1 MGGGLGVTLNEQVD
15 IVRAAADVSG
25 TGVWGAEKKDVPL
38 AFCYLMPHI
47 SKITVSIFEDGI
59 SDRMEPDKHYEFRID
74 RPLDRDYY
82 AEYQRYMANLRQKNS
97 PATDQSTQDRK
108 ELE

>member
-1 MGGGLGVTLNEQVD
+1 MTLNEQVD

-74 RPLDRDYY
+74 RPLDPGYY
-82 AEYQRYMANLRQKNS
+82 AKYQQYMSYLKQKNS
-97 PATDQSTQDRK
+97 PATDQSTQDQATID
-108 ELE
+108 

>member
-1 MGGGLGVTLNEQVD
+1 MQRLTQSVSYTHL
-15 IVRAAADVSG
+15 DVY
-25 TGVWGAEKKDVPL
+25 KRQ
-38 AFCYLMPHI
+38 I

-59 SDRMEPDKHYEFRID
+59 SDRMEPDKHYEFRTD